1 MVSCSTNEHYVLKGN
16 IEGAEGE
23 VVYLQ
28 ENTGGS
34 LIKIDSTII
43 VNSSFEFEKGR
54 VEIPSMYYLSVE
66 GKRGSLG
73 FFLENSEIIITG
85 QVDSIYNAR
94 VEGSLSQQL
103 FDAYNDELNPL
114 YEKASAL
121 YQEYRAALEEGS
133 TELAEQINIQRKS
146 VDEDIESYQID
157 FIKSNNAS
165 AVVPVVLRSIS
176 HGLDAEKLEAYLDSL
191 DASLDENK
199 IIKELR
205 TRVDALRRVEIGQKA
220 PDFTMIDVDGN
231 AVTLS
236 EIEGYKLLLIDF
248 WAAWCG
254 PCRRENPNVVAV
266 YNDFHDAGFDVL
278 GVSLDNEKEAW
289 LKAISDDQLTWAH
302 LSDLEGWSNSAA
314 RLYAVNS
321 IPANFLLNAEGKII
335 AKGLR
340 GEKLRAEV
348 ERLLSEE

>member
-1 MVSCSTNEHYVLKGN
+1 MVSCSTDEQYVLKGN

-23 VVYLQ
+23 LVYLQ
-28 ENTGGS
+28 EYTGGS
-34 LIKIDSTII
+34 LTKIDSTTI
-43 VNSSFEFEKGR
+43 VNGSFEFEKGS

-85 QVDSIYNAR
+85 QIDSIYNAR
-94 VEGSLSQQL
+94 VEGSLSQEQ
-103 FDAYNDELNPL
+103 FDAYNDGLNPL
-114 YEKASAL
+114 YEKTSAL
-121 YQEYRAALEEGS
+121 YQEYRAAMEEGS

-146 VDEDIESYQID
+146 VEEDIESYQID

-165 AVVPVVLRSIS
+165 VVVPVVLRSIS
-176 HGLDAEKLEAYLDSL
+176 FGLDAEKLEAYLDSL

-199 IIKELR
+199 IVKELR

-220 PDFTMIDVDGN
+220 PDFTMNDVDGN

-236 EIEGYKLLLIDF
+236 EIKGYKLLLVDF

-289 LKAISDDQLTWAH
+289 LKAIGDDQLTWTH
-302 LSDLEGWSNSAA
+302 LSDLAGWSNSAA

-340 GEKLRAEV
+340 GENLRAEV
-348 ERLLSEE
+348 EKLLSEE